1 MYFFLSNFFF
11 IDVCFTST
19 TPQRCCGTS
28 RHRAK
33 LLPMKSASPRCI
45 FFFTLFAG
53 LDDFLLT
60 GMAYDSF
67 VAICHP
73 LHFTVIRNPQ
83 ICGILVLVSW
93 AVSVLH
99 SLLQILMVLRLS
111 FCRELEIP
119 ISVNSTRWSNL
130 LVLTTFFMTQ

>member
-1 MYFFLSNFFF
+1 MLWNIQTQSQVITYEVCITQMYF
-11 IDVCFTST
+11 
-19 TPQRCCGTS
+19 
-28 RHRAK
+28 
-33 LLPMKSASPRCI
+33 